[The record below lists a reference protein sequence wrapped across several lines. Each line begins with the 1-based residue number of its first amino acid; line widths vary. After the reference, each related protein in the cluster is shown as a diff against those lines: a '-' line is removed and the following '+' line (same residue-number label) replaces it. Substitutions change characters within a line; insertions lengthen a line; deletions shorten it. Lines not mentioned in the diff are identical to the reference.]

1 MSQSSPVRVTRR
13 GASRT
18 RRWPLAGP
26 TVVIWTTLFMLPVAL
41 LFVFSFGK
49 IDALTYKVSFGW
61 TLSNY
66 SKLLE
71 PIYSA
76 MLVRSLLIA
85 IASALLCLLVG
96 FPTAYYIS
104 RCEGRRQQ
112 LLLLAV
118 IVPFW
123 VSFIVRTYA
132 WVSLL
137 RNGGPVEALLRQLH
151 LGSGTLDILYT
162 PGSVMIGM
170 VVNYLPLM
178 ILPLFVALER
188 VEPSLEFAAAD
199 LGAPPRRVL
208 TRVVIPLATPGIV
221 AGVLLV
227 AIPAAGEY
235 VVPAILGGGKTVM
248 FGNVIF
254 DQFTKTGNYP
264 FGAALAMVF
273 IVFLMVVLGL
283 ARLVLGDREDVV

>member
-1 MSQSSPVRVTRR
+1 MTDSSSA
-13 GASRT
+13 GAARQRAGRT
-18 RRWPLAGP
+18 LRWPLAAP
-26 TVVIWTTLFMLPVAL
+26 TLIVWATLFAVPVAL
-41 LFVFSFGK
+41 LILFSFGR
-49 IDALTYKVSFGW
+49 IDPSTYKVSFGW
-61 TLSNY
+61 TFSNY

-71 PIYSA
+71 PVYAS

-85 IASALLCLLVG
+85 VASAFICLLVG
-96 FPTAYYIS
+96 FPTAYFIS
-104 RCEGRRQQ
+104 RCQGRLQQ

-118 IVPFW
+118 IIPFW

-137 RNGGPVEALLRQLH
+137 RNGGPVEALLRGLH
-151 LGSGTLDILYT
+151 IGSGALDILYT
-162 PGSVMIGM
+162 PGSVMVGM

-188 VEPSLEFAAAD
+188 VDPSLEFAAAD
-199 LGAPPRRVL
+199 LGTPPRRVL
-208 TRVVIPLATPGIV
+208 TRVVLPLSVPGVV
-221 AGVLLV
+221 AGVVLV

-235 VVPAILGGGKTVM
+235 VVPAILGGGKTSM

-264 FGAALAMVF
+264 FGAALAVVF
-273 IVFLMVVLGL
+273 IAFLMLALVL
-283 ARLVLGDREDVV
+283 ARVAIGSREDVV

>member
-1 MSQSSPVRVTRR
+1 MSESSATVTARLAAGR
-13 GASRT
+13 N
-18 RRWPLAGP
+18 RRWPLAVP
-26 TVVIWTTLFMLPVAL
+26 TALVWATLFVVPVAL
-41 LFVFSFGK
+41 LLLFSFGR
-49 IDALTYKVSFGW
+49 IDPLTYKVSFGW
-61 TLSNY
+61 TLNNY

-71 PIYSA
+71 PIYTT
-76 MLVRSLLIA
+76 MLLRSVLIA
-85 IASALLCLLVG
+85 VASALLCLIVG
-96 FPTAYYIS
+96 FPTAYFIS
-104 RCEGRRQQ
+104 RCHGRLQQ

-118 IVPFW
+118 IIPFW

-137 RNGGPVEALLRQLH
+137 RNGGPIEALLRQLH
-151 LGSGTLDILYT
+151 IGSGTLDILYT
-162 PGSVMIGM
+162 PWSVMIGM

-188 VEPSLEFAAAD
+188 IDPNVEFAAAD
-199 LGAPPRRVL
+199 LGSPPRRVI

-235 VVPAILGGGKTVM
+235 VVPAILGGGKTVL

-264 FGAALAMVF
+264 FGAALAVVF
-273 IVFLMVVLGL
+273 IVFLLLALWL
-283 ARLVLGDREDVV
+283 ARRLIGDREDVV